1 MGILNLSTSFHY
13 DQVEVLGNLFVK
25 GLISPKDF
33 LAFFSSD
40 TKICDATYL
49 KREGKTVYAAKLLRN
64 YNIGCYE
71 LLQDVL
77 FTVERYKDV
86 NFIYDFRIVK
96 HNKRYRT
103 KPQEIIYAIKTVKIK
118 R

>member
-77 FTVERYKDV
+77 FTVERYKGV
-86 NFIYDFRIVK
+86 NFSMTSELLITTSDTILS
-96 HNKRYRT
+96 HKRLW
-103 KPQEIIYAIKTVKIK
+103 K